1 MVIALSALMATRPTF
16 GALTF
21 GSSARRSTSA
31 RVAGVLLAPTASLAT
46 ARPASRGSVVPFSH
60 EFTRTRRK
68 LGYVMDNDSIRTAR
82 DAWLADATAAEATY
96 GHISTWETGGVTD
109 MSELFRDASSFN
121 EDIGAWDTSGVTSMY
136 RMFNGASAFDQY
148 IGAWSVEN
156 VRDMHHMFNW
166 ASSFNQ
172 NIGGWRVDNDV
183 NLDNA
188 FYNTLCASTSCGV
201 TQSISGGGICVT
213 LAPTFFDGAFG
224 DKSIRTAVDA
234 WLANATTAEAAY
246 GHISTWETGEVTDMK
261 QLFQRASSFNED
273 IGAWDTS
280 GVKNMNRMFNGA
292 SAFDQDLGGWA
303 VQSVTRMSMMFYEAT
318 AFNQDL
324 GWCVDDGVDLDRAF
338 SFTKC
343 VSTSCG
349 VFQKDVIGICYSA
362 CLISNQH
369 GHCVIHTHLIIIISI
384 VLALFAGVGRYVH
397 MRKNADETYAA
408 AARRVLC
415 RRGTKVRAISE
426 EAPALPASTVRVVD
440 AEGIAPN
447 ELGTVV
453 AVKHNPP
460 TDRGRNLSEG

>member
-1 MVIALSALMATRPTF
+1 MMRSAALLCVASLVPTVAGSALDT
-16 GALTF
+16 
-21 GSSARRSTSA
+21 
-31 RVAGVLLAPTASLAT
+31 
-46 ARPASRGSVVPFSH
+46 
-60 EFTRTRRK
+60 
-68 LGYVMDNDSIRTAR
+68 DSIKTAV
-82 DAWLADATAAEATY
+82 ALWLSDSAAAEATY
-96 GHISTWETGGVTD
+96 GVPAHEGRRLGTTMDDST
-109 MSELFRDASSFN
+109 
-121 EDIGAWDTSGVTSMY
+121 
-136 RMFNGASAFDQY
+136 
-148 IGAWSVEN
+148 
-156 VRDMHHMFNW
+156 
-166 ASSFNQ
+166 
-172 NIGGWRVDNDV
+172 
-183 NLDNA
+183 
-188 FYNTLCASTSCGV
+188 
-201 TQSISGGGICVT
+201 
-213 LAPTFFDGAFG
+213 
-224 DKSIRTAVDA
+224 IRTAVDA
-234 WLANATTAEAAY
+234 WFADATAAEAAY
-246 GHISTWETGEVTDMK
+246 GHISTWETGRVTDMSC
-261 QLFQRASSFNED
+261 LFIARPSYWCNGVYNVAASSFNED

-318 AFNQDL
+318 VFNQDL

-384 VLALFAGVGRYVH
+384 VLALFAGVGWYVH
-397 MRKNADETYAA
+397 KRKNADETYAA

-415 RRGTKVRAISE
+415 RRGTKVRAVAPATSE

-453 AVKHNPP
+453 SVRH
-460 TDRGRNLSEG
+460 

>member
-1 MVIALSALMATRPTF
+1 MR
-16 GALTF
+16 
-21 GSSARRSTSA
+21 
-31 RVAGVLLAPTASLAT
+31 
-46 ARPASRGSVVPFSH
+46 
-60 EFTRTRRK
+60 
-68 LGYVMDNDSIRTAR
+68 
-82 DAWLADATAAEATY
+82 
-96 GHISTWETGGVTD
+96 
-109 MSELFRDASSFN
+109 
-121 EDIGAWDTSGVTSMY
+121 
-136 RMFNGASAFDQY
+136 
-148 IGAWSVEN
+148 
-156 VRDMHHMFNW
+156 
-166 ASSFNQ
+166 
-172 NIGGWRVDNDV
+172 
-183 NLDNA
+183 
-188 FYNTLCASTSCGV
+188 
-201 TQSISGGGICVT
+201 
-213 LAPTFFDGAFG
+213 
-224 DKSIRTAVDA
+224 
-234 WLANATTAEAAY
+234 
-246 GHISTWETGEVTDMK
+246 

-397 MRKNADETYAA
+397 KRKNADETYAA

-415 RRGTKVRAISE
+415 RRGTKVRATAPMMSD
-426 EAPALPASTVRVVD
+426 EAAEQSRDEPALPASMVSVVD
-440 AEGIAPN
+440 APAAGIAPN

-453 AVKHNPP
+453 SVKH
-460 TDRGRNLSEG
+460 

>member
-1 MVIALSALMATRPTF
+1 MFDGWGGAHTF
-16 GALTF
+16 QEA
-21 GSSARRSTSA
+21 
-31 RVAGVLLAPTASLAT
+31 
-46 ARPASRGSVVPFSH
+46 FSG
-60 EFTRTRRK
+60 T
-68 LGYVMDNDSIRTAR
+68 
-82 DAWLADATAAEATY
+82 
-96 GHISTWETGGVTD
+96 
-109 MSELFRDASSFN
+109 
-121 EDIGAWDTSGVTSMY
+121 
-136 RMFNGASAFDQY
+136 Q
-148 IGAWSVEN
+148 
-156 VRDMHHMFNW
+156 
-166 ASSFNQ
+166 
-172 NIGGWRVDNDV
+172 
-183 NLDNA
+183 
-188 FYNTLCASTSCGV
+188 CASTSCGV
-201 TQSISGGGICVT
+201 VRGRSEGGICVT

-246 GHISTWETGEVTDMK
+246 GHISTWETGEVTNMR
-261 QLFQRASSFNED
+261 QLFQRATSFNED

-397 MRKNADETYAA
+397 KRKNADETYAA

-415 RRGTKVRAISE
+415 RRRTKVRAVAPATSE
-426 EAPALPASTVRVVD
+426 EAPALPASVVSVVD
-440 AEGIAPN
+440 APAAGIAPN

-453 AVKHNPP
+453 AVNQPP
-460 TDRGRNLSEG
+460 ANQR

>member
-1 MVIALSALMATRPTF
+1 MMGPAALLCVASLVPA
-16 GALTF
+16 
-21 GSSARRSTSA
+21 
-31 RVAGVLLAPTASLAT
+31 VAGTAL
-46 ARPASRGSVVPFSH
+46 
-60 EFTRTRRK
+60 
-68 LGYVMDNDSIRTAR
+68 DNDSIRTAV
-82 DAWLADATAAEATY
+82 ALWLSDSAAAEAAY

-109 MSELFRDASSFN
+109 MSYLFCASSY
-121 EDIGAWDTSGVTSMY
+121 DYSGSGY
-136 RMFNGASAFDQY
+136 C
-148 IGAWSVEN
+148 
-156 VRDMHHMFNW
+156 
-166 ASSFNQ
+166 
-172 NIGGWRVDNDV
+172 
-183 NLDNA
+183 
-188 FYNTLCASTSCGV
+188 NT
-201 TQSISGGGICVT
+201 
-213 LAPTFFDGAFG
+213 
-224 DKSIRTAVDA
+224 
-234 WLANATTAEAAY
+234 AA
-246 GHISTWETGEVTDMK
+246 
-261 QLFQRASSFNED
+261 ASFNED

-397 MRKNADETYAA
+397 KRKNADETYAA

-415 RRGTKVRAISE
+415 RRGTKVRAIATSE
-426 EAPALPASTVRVVD
+426 EAPALPASTVSVVD
-440 AEGIAPN
+440 APAAGIAPN

-453 AVKHNPP
+453 SVEQPP
-460 TDRGRNLSEG
+460 ANQR